1 MRVKWE
7 SMLWPGVLAAGALLA
22 TACEHPDSLV
32 DSHVPRPRYWF
43 GQSCPTAKMTGG
55 GRIDFP
61 PGGPTK
67 NPPASHEYETF
78 GAHVISDGPD
88 ASGICAVKGQLE
100 WVDHRDEM
108 RVNGSPLN
116 LHSENITFVEV
127 LETNGCS
134 DGALHWGGTLEEKN
148 TGQTYNFEVFDCDNG
163 EPGVGHDGFEI
174 NVPDL
179 GYSVMCEDRRDQSP
193 PLCVLTGGNRQFH
206 S

>member
-1 MRVKWE
+1 MRRWA
-7 SMLWPGVLAAGALLA
+7 SAFWPGLLAAAALLA
-22 TACEHPDSLV
+22 TACDRPGSLV
-32 DSHVPRPRYWF
+32 DTHAGRPLYWF
-43 GQSCPTAKMTGG
+43 GQQCPAAKMTGG
-55 GRIDFP
+55 GRIDYP

-78 GAHVISDGPD
+78 GAHVMSDGLD
-88 ASGICAVKGQLE
+88 ANGNCAVKGQLE

-116 LHSENITFVEV
+116 LHSEDITFVEV
-127 LETNGCS
+127 LETSGCA
-134 DGALHWGGTLEEKN
+134 DGALHWGGRLEEKN
-148 TGQTYNFEVFDCDNG
+148 TGQSYDFEVFDCDGG

>member
-1 MRVKWE
+1 MRTQAIT
-7 SMLWPGVLAAGALLA
+7 LWPGLLAAGALLA
-22 TACEHPDSLV
+22 TACDRPGNLV
-32 DSHVPRPRYWF
+32 DNHAGTPNYWF
-43 GQSCPTAKMTGG
+43 GQECPAAKMTGG
-55 GRIDFP
+55 GRIDYP

-67 NPPASHEYETF
+67 NPPSSHEYETF
-78 GAHVISDGPD
+78 GAHVMSDGLD
-88 ASGICAVKGQLE
+88 ADGNCQVKGQLE

-127 LETNGCS
+127 LETNGCP
-134 DGALHWGGTLEEKN
+134 DGALHWGGSLEEKN
-148 TGQTYNFEVFDCDNG
+148 TGQSYDFEVFDCDGG

-179 GYSVMCEDRRDQSP
+179 GYSVMCEDRRDQAP
-193 PLCVLTGGNRQFH
+193 PLCVLTGGNRQYH